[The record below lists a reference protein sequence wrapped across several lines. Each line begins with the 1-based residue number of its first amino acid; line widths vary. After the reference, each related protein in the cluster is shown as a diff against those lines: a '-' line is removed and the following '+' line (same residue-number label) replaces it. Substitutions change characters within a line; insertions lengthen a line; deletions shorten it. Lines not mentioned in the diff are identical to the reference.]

1 MADIHPTLSGISIN
15 QKMRLYDSIAQ
26 INRDSRS
33 IILTLQDLKRIEIFR
48 SEPLRTLQGLIREL
62 QAEIN
67 CHLLEVVRDAEMK
80 EAFVHGKARIA
91 RDRRENSTNR

>member
-1 MADIHPTLSGISIN
+1 MGST

-33 IILTLQDLKRIEIFR
+33 IIFTLQDLKKIEIFGID
-48 SEPLRTLQGLIREL
+48 SLRTLQGLTREL

-67 CHLLEVVRDAEMK
+67 SHLLEVVRDTEMK
-80 EAFVHGKARIA
+80 EAFIHGKARIA
-91 RDRRENSTNR
+91 RDRRGSSR

>member
-1 MADIHPTLSGISIN
+1 MADIHPTPRRSMGST

-33 IILTLQDLKRIEIFR
+33 IIFTLQDLKKIEIFR
-48 SEPLRTLQGLIREL
+48 IESLRTLQGLTREL

-67 CHLLEVVRDAEMK
+67 THLLEVVRDAEMRD
-80 EAFVHGKARIA
+80 AFIQGKTRVA
-91 RDRRENSTNR
+91 RDRRANSH